1 MSKRS
6 RTLKKARRD
15 LASGQPMTKIRSAA
29 DTLAL
34 VPYLFGFTPHESI
47 VVISLERSGKRFG
60 PSVRLDLPADEDREA
75 AADQVAWIVRR
86 HGFTSVL
93 VVAFSACREVA
104 DPFVLGVLDRLR
116 AEDVCVIDAFRGD
129 GQRWWSYVCDDPWC
143 CPPEGSPYD
152 ADASP
157 AAVDAV
163 VAGMSKVAD
172 REALREQFAPGDPD
186 ARAAVA
192 RAVGQLRQDEVPPLT
207 ADQVEG
213 LLPQVLDGAD
223 LGLRVEAHLMLSLA
237 NIAQRDRV
245 WGAMTRDTAAD
256 HFRAWRR
263 LMTLAPDG
271 LLAPVGSLAAFAAWL
286 SGKGVLASHAV
297 DRVLEVHPDYSMAML
312 VRRAIE
318 TAVDPRQWG
327 SWLD

>member
-29 DTLAL
+29 DALAV
-34 VPYLFGFTPHESI
+34 VPYLFGFTPQESI
-47 VVISLERSGKRFG
+47 VVISLERSGRRFG

-86 HGFTSVL
+86 HGFTAVI
-93 VVAFSACREVA
+93 VAAFSASPQVA
-104 DPFVLGVLDRLR
+104 DPFVFGVLDRLR
-116 AEDVCVIDAFRGD
+116 ADDVRVVDAFRGD
-129 GQRWWSYVCDDPWC
+129 GQRWWSYVCEDPWC
-143 CPPEGSPYD
+143 CPPDGSPYD

-172 REALREQFAPGDPD
+172 RDALREQFAPGDPETRT
-186 ARAAVA
+186 ALS
-192 RAVGQLRQDEVPPLT
+192 RAVDQLRQDQVPPLT
-207 ADQVEG
+207 PGQVDG

-223 LGLRVEAHLMLSLA
+223 LDLRVEAHLMLSLT
-237 NIAQRDRV
+237 NLPQRDQV
-245 WGAMTRDTAAD
+245 WGAMTRDTAAA
-256 HFRAWRR
+256 HFHAWRR
-263 LMTLAPDG
+263 RMTLAPDG

-297 DRVLEVHPDYSMAML
+297 DRVLELHPDYSMAML